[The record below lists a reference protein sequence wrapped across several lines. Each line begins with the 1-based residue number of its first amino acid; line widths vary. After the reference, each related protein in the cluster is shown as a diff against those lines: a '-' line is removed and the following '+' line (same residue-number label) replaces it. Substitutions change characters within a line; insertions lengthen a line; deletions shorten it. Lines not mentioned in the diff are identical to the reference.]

1 MKIDA
6 EGVLADG
13 KEVQIAVDLDYVE
26 TISDVFDYINNEPEA
41 LGSYVAELKN
51 IDEIETAMENESV
64 FNKALD
70 ALACEN
76 N

>member
-6 EGVLADG
+6 ECVLADG

-26 TISDVFDYINNEPEA
+26 TISDVYDYINNEPEA

-51 IDEIETAMENESV
+51 EDEIEAAMKNEAV
-64 FNKALD
+64 LNKALD
-70 ALACEN
+70 TFAREN
-76 N
+76 S

>member
-6 EGVLADG
+6 ECMFADG
-13 KEVQIAVDLDYVE
+13 KEVKIAVDLDYVE

-51 IDEIETAMENESV
+51 MDEIEAELE
-64 FNKALD
+64 K
-70 ALACEN
+70 
-76 N
+76 

>member
-6 EGVLADG
+6 ECVLADG
-13 KEVQIAVDLDYVE
+13 KEVRIAVDLDYVE
-26 TISDVFDYINNEPEA
+26 TISDVYDYINNEPEA

-51 IDEIETAMENESV
+51 EDEIEAVMKNEVV

-70 ALACEN
+70 TLAREN
-76 N
+76 S

>member
-6 EGVLADG
+6 DCVLADG
-13 KEVQIAVDLDYVE
+13 KEVRIAVDLDYVE
-26 TISDVFDYINNEPEA
+26 TISDVYDYINNEPEA

-51 IDEIETAMENESV
+51 EAV

-70 ALACEN
+70 TLAREN
-76 N
+76 S

>member
-6 EGVLADG
+6 ECVLADG
-13 KEVQIAVDLDYVE
+13 KEVRIAVDLDYVE
-26 TISDVFDYINNEPEA
+26 TISDVYDYINNEPA
-41 LGSYVAELKN
+41 APGSYVAELKN
-51 IDEIETAMENESV
+51 ADALEAAMKNESV

-76 N
+76 S

>member
-6 EGVLADG
+6 ECVLADG

>member
-6 EGVLADG
+6 ECVLADG

-26 TISDVFDYINNEPEA
+26 TISDVYDYINNEPEA

-51 IDEIETAMENESV
+51 EAA
-64 FNKALD
+64 FNKAFD
-70 ALACEN
+70 TLAREN
-76 N
+76 S